1 MADEQKTDTVQE
13 TAPVDKA
20 VEDVKVEEKKAEE
33 NLYNRRQLEDAVKKR
48 LAQERS
54 QIYKELGTDNLE
66 AARNA
71 MKEKE
76 EQEIERKKQ
85 RGEFEDLLKQQADKH
100 NEEKTALQKQLE
112 QTKVN
117 DALVNSA
124 VKNKAINPEQVTNLL
139 KGKVKLNEDGR
150 VEILAENNQPRYNSK
165 GELLSVDDYV
175 QEFITQNPHFQAATP
190 SGSGSKAN
198 VGKVNATPF
207 KIADLDMTNPDDR
220 KRYAEYKKERDS
232 KPTVINLT

>member
-1 MADEQKTDTVQE
+1 MADEQKTDTVEE
-13 TAPVDKA
+13 TAPITEA
-20 VEDVKVEEKKAEE
+20 VEEKKVEE
-33 NLYNRRQLEDAVKKR
+33 NLYNEKQLEDAIKAR
-48 LAQERS
+48 LARERS
-54 QIYKELGTDNLE
+54 KIYKELGTDNLE
-66 AARNA
+66 AAKSA
-71 MKEKE
+71 IKEKE

-85 RGEFEDLLKQQADKH
+85 RGEFEDLLKQQADKF

-112 QTKVN
+112 QIKIN

-139 KGKVKLNEDGR
+139 RSKVKLNEDGR
-150 VEILAENNQPRYNSK
+150 VEVLAENNQPRYNSK

-198 VGKVNATPF
+198 VGKVDAKPF
-207 KIADLDMTNPDDR
+207 NIADLDMSKAEDR
-220 KRYAEYKKERDS
+220 KAYADYRKQRDS
-232 KPTVINLT
+232 KPAIINR